1 VIDYHQAG
9 DLTVQVRGQER
20 IVVAEGHA
28 SIGLAVG
35 TEHVCVR
42 ENSIATKHFAFI
54 DRVQAN
60 GTNASMRYSGP
71 ACIGARAARTRWQV
85 PNVLQHTMPIQ
96 DEHARLRKRI
106 VGMRTTLLL
115 FAKDPRA
122 ASGLRDLIAE
132 AEARLAALE
141 ARRPLPTAPA
151 L

>member
-1 VIDYHQAG
+1 MAIWG
-9 DLTVQVRGQER
+9 NPPIRSS
-20 IVVAEGHA
+20 A
-28 SIGLAVG
+28 SLSCRSAASRTGVPSSSVTRSARWAARPGIGLAVG

-85 PNVLQHTMPIQ
+85 SNVLQHTMPIQ

-132 AEARLAALE
+132 
-141 ARRPLPTAPA
+141 
-151 L
+151 